1 MTMRTI
7 KLYGVLRKHFGREY
21 RIDVH
26 SVRDAVNALCA
37 MKPGF
42 EKFLRTGEE
51 RGLVF
56 SVFCGKRNAGEAE
69 FDMQG
74 SDTSDIRIV
83 PLIQGS
89 KQAGLFQ
96 VVLGVALVVAGAF
109 TGGLSSGVG
118 MALLAGG
125 AAVGLGGVVQ
135 MLSPT
140 TTASVGSNNDDGNN
154 PSYGF
159 GGAVMYTVK
168 LQVNANGQYVMAA
181 IAAGIENVGGVLQ
194 SQILMSADRFALVN
208 TLAGGA
214 VSTPFVAQNGQ
225 LFLGQTFIQDGT
237 ITNAKIGS
245 YISSTNYI
253 AGQSGWILNKDGT
266 FEINSPLAGGGK
278 QVINGQGGKVYD
290 ERGQLRYQWGNLA
303 A

>member
-21 RIDVH
+21 TIDVH

-56 SVFCGKRNAGEAE
+56 SVFCGKRNAGEQE
-69 FDMQG
+69 LDLQG
-74 SDTSDIRIV
+74 SDSSDIRIV

-96 VVLGVALVVAGAF
+96 VVLGVALVVGGLF
-109 TGGLSSGVG
+109 TGGTTSTLGIGLLS
-118 MALLAGG
+118 AG

-140 TTASVGSNNDDGNN
+140 TSASVSSNNEDGNN

-159 GGAVMYTVK
+159 GGAVTTVA
-168 LQVNANGQYVMAA
+168 QGNPYP
-181 IAAGIENVGGVLQ
+181 VLYGERE
-194 SQILMSADRFALVN
+194 I
-208 TLAGGA
+208 GGA
-214 VSTPFVAQNGQ
+214 VESGGIYT
-225 LFLGQTFIQDGT
+225 QDQ
-237 ITNAKIGS
+237 I
-245 YISSTNYI
+245 
-253 AGQSGWILNKDGT
+253 
-266 FEINSPLAGGGK
+266 
-278 QVINGQGGKVYD
+278 
-290 ERGQLRYQWGNLA
+290 
-303 A
+303 

>member
-1 MTMRTI
+1 M
-7 KLYGVLRKHFGREY
+7 
-21 RIDVH
+21 
-26 SVRDAVNALCA
+26 
-37 MKPGF
+37 
-42 EKFLRTGEE
+42 
-51 RGLVF
+51 F

-159 GGAVMYTVK
+159 GGAVTTVA
-168 LQVNANGQYVMAA
+168 QGNPYP
-181 IAAGIENVGGVLQ
+181 VLYGERE
-194 SQILMSADRFALVN
+194 I
-208 TLAGGA
+208 GGA
-214 VSTPFVAQNGQ
+214 VESGGIYT
-225 LFLGQTFIQDGT
+225 QD
-237 ITNAKIGS
+237 
-245 YISSTNYI
+245 
-253 AGQSGWILNKDGT
+253 
-266 FEINSPLAGGGK
+266 
-278 QVINGQGGKVYD
+278 QV
-290 ERGQLRYQWGNLA
+290 
-303 A
+303 

>member
-21 RIDVH
+21 TIDVH

-56 SVFCGKRNAGEAE
+56 SVFCGKRNAGAQE
-69 FDMQG
+69 FDLQG
-74 SDTSDIRIV
+74 SDDSEIRIV

-96 VVLGVALVVAGAF
+96 VVLGVALVVGGIF
-109 TGGLSSGVG
+109 SGGTTTGMGL
-118 MALLAGG
+118 ALLSAG

-140 TTASVGSNNDDGNN
+140 TSASVSSNNEDGNN

-159 GGAVMYTVK
+159 GGAVTTVA
-168 LQVNANGQYVMAA
+168 QGNPYP
-181 IAAGIENVGGVLQ
+181 VLYGERE
-194 SQILMSADRFALVN
+194 I
-208 TLAGGA
+208 GGA
-214 VSTPFVAQNGQ
+214 VESGGIYTQDQ
-225 LFLGQTFIQDGT
+225 L
-237 ITNAKIGS
+237 
-245 YISSTNYI
+245 
-253 AGQSGWILNKDGT
+253 
-266 FEINSPLAGGGK
+266 
-278 QVINGQGGKVYD
+278 
-290 ERGQLRYQWGNLA
+290 
-303 A
+303 

>member
-21 RIDVH
+21 RLDVH

-56 SVFCGKRNAGEAE
+56 SVFCGKRNAGAQE
-69 FDMQG
+69 FDLQG
-74 SDTSDIRIV
+74 SDQSDIRIV

-96 VVLGVALVVAGAF
+96 VVLGVALIIGGFF
-109 TGGLSSGVG
+109 TGGTTTNMGV
-118 MALLAGG
+118 ALLAAG
-125 AAVGLGGVVQ
+125 AAVGIGGVVQ

-140 TTASVGSNNDDGNN
+140 ASNSVAAKNEDGNN

-159 GGAVMYTVK
+159 GGAVTTVA
-168 LQVNANGQYVMAA
+168 QGNPYP
-181 IAAGIENVGGVLQ
+181 VLYGERE
-194 SQILMSADRFALVN
+194 I
-208 TLAGGA
+208 GGA
-214 VSTPFVAQNGQ
+214 VESGGIYTQDQ
-225 LFLGQTFIQDGT
+225 L
-237 ITNAKIGS
+237 
-245 YISSTNYI
+245 
-253 AGQSGWILNKDGT
+253 
-266 FEINSPLAGGGK
+266 
-278 QVINGQGGKVYD
+278 
-290 ERGQLRYQWGNLA
+290 
-303 A
+303 

>member
-21 RIDVH
+21 TIDAH

-56 SVFCGKRNAGEAE
+56 SVFCGKRNAGAQE
-69 FDMQG
+69 FDLQG
-74 SDTSDIRIV
+74 SDDSEIRIV

-96 VVLGVALVVAGAF
+96 VVLGVALVVGGLF
-109 TGGLSSGVG
+109 TGGTTTG
-118 MALLAGG
+118 MGLALLSAG

-140 TTASVGSNNDDGNN
+140 TSASVSSNNEDGNN

-159 GGAVMYTVK
+159 GGAVTTVA
-168 LQVNANGQYVMAA
+168 QGNPYP
-181 IAAGIENVGGVLQ
+181 VLYGERE
-194 SQILMSADRFALVN
+194 I
-208 TLAGGA
+208 GGA
-214 VSTPFVAQNGQ
+214 VESGGIYT
-225 LFLGQTFIQDGT
+225 QDQ
-237 ITNAKIGS
+237 I
-245 YISSTNYI
+245 
-253 AGQSGWILNKDGT
+253 
-266 FEINSPLAGGGK
+266 
-278 QVINGQGGKVYD
+278 
-290 ERGQLRYQWGNLA
+290 
-303 A
+303 

>member
-21 RIDVH
+21 TIDVH

-56 SVFCGKRNAGEAE
+56 SVFCGKRNAGAQE
-69 FDMQG
+69 FDLQG
-74 SDTSDIRIV
+74 SDESEIRIV

-96 VVLGVALVVAGAF
+96 VVLGVALVVGGIF
-109 TGGLSSGVG
+109 TGGTTTG
-118 MALLAGG
+118 MGLALLSAG

-140 TTASVGSNNDDGNN
+140 TSASVSSNNEDGNN

-159 GGAVMYTVK
+159 GGAVTTVA
-168 LQVNANGQYVMAA
+168 QGNPYP
-181 IAAGIENVGGVLQ
+181 VLYGERE
-194 SQILMSADRFALVN
+194 I
-208 TLAGGA
+208 GGA
-214 VSTPFVAQNGQ
+214 VESGGIYT
-225 LFLGQTFIQDGT
+225 QDQ
-237 ITNAKIGS
+237 I
-245 YISSTNYI
+245 
-253 AGQSGWILNKDGT
+253 
-266 FEINSPLAGGGK
+266 
-278 QVINGQGGKVYD
+278 
-290 ERGQLRYQWGNLA
+290 
-303 A
+303 

>member
-7 KLYGVLRKHFGREY
+7 VLYGVLRKHFGREY

-42 EKFLRTGEE
+42 EKFLRSGEE

-74 SDTSDIRIV
+74 SDNTDIRIV

-96 VVLGVALVVAGAF
+96 VVLGVALVVGGLVSGGTSTALGLGLLGAGAA
-109 TGGLSSGVG
+109 T
-118 MALLAGG
+118 
-125 AAVGLGGVVQ
+125 GLGGVVQ

-159 GGAVMYTVK
+159 GGAVTTVA
-168 LQVNANGQYVMAA
+168 QGNPYP
-181 IAAGIENVGGVLQ
+181 VLYGERE
-194 SQILMSADRFALVN
+194 I
-208 TLAGGA
+208 GGA
-214 VSTPFVAQNGQ
+214 VESGGIYTQDQ
-225 LFLGQTFIQDGT
+225 L
-237 ITNAKIGS
+237 
-245 YISSTNYI
+245 
-253 AGQSGWILNKDGT
+253 
-266 FEINSPLAGGGK
+266 
-278 QVINGQGGKVYD
+278 
-290 ERGQLRYQWGNLA
+290 
-303 A
+303 